1 MNAMARPSLYIS
13 LLSIA
18 LSFSGGFQQGY
29 ITSALNPPYVYF
41 ESFINVT
48 FTERVQYGLFSMSYS
63 RLLQLLANFLQ
74 FGCASD
80 SVEKLFAVLDRD
92 DSIFP
97 VIYMQEFRDDIYR
110 PLLVVARFWD
120 EPSKLYSVD
129 YRVCAKDNK
138 RSDGGNAR
146 ALYSAIQWPF
156 LYQRILSGLGY
167 EAVCQ
172 LLSDSLSNDLIFA
185 TDIPIVIIAI
195 ILFVILPD
203 SPVSILE
210 RTGNIDQARAILAK
224 YHGVS
229 FSAPEINQHLNMDR
243 KLTEDKWSEATPG
256 ILWIFNPCGAK
267 DNRLRVIQQAVWIG
281 VTVKMVYVF
290 SGAQTL
296 RAYSSFFLHDMDHYS
311 LSGANL
317 GSWIISGLRILFG
330 LIPVLRFSRRLLMNS
345 SMVVTVMGLT
355 AVVVGILIL
364 SAIAFA
370 AVILASAG
378 GVGSMSRF
386 YSGELVPRSILL
398 SSTSILAIIEVDS
411 TRIIVKFVWF
421 PVANDVG
428 AYSML
433 IFLIPSAVLLIIIWM
448 MCPETSNRT
457 VPQVLDEIALRK
469 KLTVEFNE

>member
-1 MNAMARPSLYIS
+1 
-13 LLSIA
+13 
-18 LSFSGGFQQGY
+18 
-29 ITSALNPPYVYF
+29 
-41 ESFINVT
+41 
-48 FTERVQYGLFSMSYS
+48 
-63 RLLQLLANFLQ
+63 
-74 FGCASD
+74 
-80 SVEKLFAVLDRD
+80 
-92 DSIFP
+92 
-97 VIYMQEFRDDIYR
+97 
-110 PLLVVARFWD
+110 
-120 EPSKLYSVD
+120 
-129 YRVCAKDNK
+129 
-138 RSDGGNAR
+138 
-146 ALYSAIQWPF
+146 
-156 LYQRILSGLGY
+156 
-167 EAVCQ
+167 
-172 LLSDSLSNDLIFA
+172 
-185 TDIPIVIIAI
+185 
-195 ILFVILPD
+195 
-203 SPVSILE
+203 
-210 RTGNIDQARAILAK
+210 
-224 YHGVS
+224 
-229 FSAPEINQHLNMDR
+229 MDR